1 LTEIQYIKGV
11 GPKRAELFHKL
22 GIFTVRDLFY
32 HAPRRYIDRSIFTK
46 IADLHPGQD
55 VTVIGKVSG
64 KSVNYARRGFT
75 IFNLMINDE
84 SGFLPVKW
92 FNQPY
97 LKDRFEIGQTV
108 VLSGSAKYDR
118 GLAFLNPEYEVIDD
132 EDAELIHTGRIV
144 PLHPSTTGLSAR
156 QIRAVLK
163 AAMEG
168 HLSDI
173 SESLPEAVI
182 QNRGLMPLK
191 NAVQE
196 IHFPQ
201 SAQFAQKAR
210 ERLAF
215 EELYYLQILLL
226 QRRKNFSGL
235 ARAVPVVSS
244 DWRRSFE
251 SVIPFTPTAAQERVM
266 REITGDLS
274 QAKPMHRL
282 LQGDVGSGKTL
293 VAFAAIIQAAG
304 QNLQT
309 ALMAPTE
316 ILAEQHYAGIK
327 PWLDKLSISSALLTS
342 KTPPAEKKEIH
353 RKLGSGEI
361 LLAIG
366 THALIQ
372 EQVNFKALALAVI
385 DEQHRFGVAQRAK
398 IRAKGKDPHLL
409 VMTATPIPRTLAM
422 TAYGD
427 LDISVIDEL
436 PPGRQPIVTK
446 ATSEANRV
454 RVYAFLSDQMKTGR
468 QIYVIYPIIEE
479 SEKTDLK
486 AAIKMHRHLSDDVFK
501 DFKTGLIH
509 GQLAFDERQQ
519 VMEDFRRGAI
529 QLLVAT
535 TVIEVGIDVPN
546 ATVMVI
552 EHAERFGLSQLHQLR
567 GRVGRGRHKSYCILM
582 SGTKSTPEAQAR
594 LSIMQSTSDGFKIA
608 EEDLKIRGPGELW
621 GTRQHGL
628 PALKIADLTADAR
641 LVAPAKQ
648 LALETMQK
656 VLSTDEQ
663 ALLDHN
669 LKFHFPDA
677 HQLIQTG

>member
-32 HAPRRYIDRSIFTK
+32 HS
-46 IADLHPGQD
+46 GQD

-75 IFNLMINDE
+75 IFNLMISDE

-97 LKDRFEIGQTV
+97 LKDRFEAGQTV

-118 GLAFLNPEYEVIDD
+118 GMSLLNPEYEIIDA

-144 PLHPSTTGLSAR
+144 PLHPSTAGLSAR
-156 QIRAVLK
+156 QIRTVLK

-168 HLSDI
+168 HLSDLT
-173 SESLPEAVI
+173 ESLPEAVI

-191 NAVQE
+191 NSVQE

-215 EELYYLQILLL
+215 EELFYLQILLL
-226 QRRKNFSGL
+226 QRRKNFSRL
-235 ARAVPVVSS
+235 ARAVPIKPS
-244 DWRRSFE
+244 DWRQRFE
-251 SVIPFTPTAAQERVM
+251 SVISFKPTEAQERVM
-266 REITGDLS
+266 REITGDLAS
-274 QAKPMHRL
+274 AKPMHRL

-293 VAFAAIIQAAG
+293 VAFAALLQAAG

-327 PWLDKLSISSALLTS
+327 PWLDKLSITSALLTS
-342 KTPPAEKKEIH
+342 KTPPAEKKEIY
-353 RKLGSGEI
+353 RKLESGEI

-372 EQVNFKALALAVI
+372 EQVNFKSLALAII

-398 IRAKGKDPHLL
+398 IRAKGQDPHLL

-446 ATSEANRV
+446 VTSEANRSK
-454 RVYAFLSDQMKTGR
+454 VYSFLGDQMKAGR

-486 AAIKMHRHLSDDVFK
+486 AAIKMHRHLSDDIFIS
-501 DFKTGLIH
+501 FKTGLIH

-519 VMEDFRRGAI
+519 VMEAFRSGI

-546 ATVMVI
+546 ASVMVI

-567 GRVGRGRHKSYCILM
+567 GRVGRGSHRSYCILM
-582 SGTKSTPEAQAR
+582 SGPKSTPEAQAR
-594 LSIMQSTSDGFKIA
+594 LDIMQNTSDGFKIA

-628 PALKIADLTADAR
+628 PALKIADLIADAM

-656 VLSTDEQ
+656 ILTTDEQ
-663 ALLDHN
+663 AFLDRN

-677 HQLIQTG
+677 LELIQTG

>member
-11 GPKRAELFHKL
+11 GPKRAELFYKL

-46 IADLHPGQD
+46 IADLHSGQD

-75 IFNLMINDE
+75 IFNLMISDE

-97 LKDRFEIGQTV
+97 LKDRFEAGQTV

-118 GLAFLNPEYEVIDD
+118 GMSLLNPEYEIIDA

-144 PLHPSTTGLSAR
+144 PLHPSTAGLSAR
-156 QIRAVLK
+156 QIRTVLK

-168 HLSDI
+168 HLSDLT
-173 SESLPEAVI
+173 ESLPEAVI

-191 NAVQE
+191 NSVQE

-215 EELYYLQILLL
+215 EELFYLQILLL
-226 QRRKNFSGL
+226 QRRKNFSRL
-235 ARAVPVVSS
+235 ARAVPIKPS
-244 DWRRSFE
+244 DWRQTFK
-251 SVIPFTPTAAQERVM
+251 PTEAQERVM
-266 REITGDLS
+266 REITGDLAS
-274 QAKPMHRL
+274 AKPMHRL

-293 VAFAAIIQAAG
+293 VAFAALLQAAG

-327 PWLDKLSISSALLTS
+327 PWLDKLSITSALLTS
-342 KTPPAEKKEIH
+342 KTPPAEKKEIY
-353 RKLGSGEI
+353 RKLESGEI

-372 EQVNFKALALAVI
+372 EQVNFKSLALAII

-398 IRAKGKDPHLL
+398 IRAKGQDPHLL

-446 ATSEANRV
+446 VTSEANRSK
-454 RVYAFLSDQMKTGR
+454 VYSFLGDQMKAGR

-486 AAIKMHRHLSDDVFK
+486 AAIKMHRHLSDDIFIS
-501 DFKTGLIH
+501 FKTGLIH

-519 VMEDFRRGAI
+519 VMEAFRSGGI

-546 ATVMVI
+546 ASVMVI

-567 GRVGRGRHKSYCILM
+567 GRVGRGSHRSYCILM
-582 SGTKSTPEAQAR
+582 SGPKSTPEAQAR
-594 LSIMQSTSDGFKIA
+594 LDIMQNTSDGFKIA

-628 PALKIADLTADAR
+628 PALKIADLIADAM

-656 VLSTDEQ
+656 ILTTDEQ
-663 ALLDHN
+663 AFLDRN

-677 HQLIQTG
+677 LELIQTG